1 MRIMIKAASCFSQ
14 GMSLIDRQHFAQT
27 VLELEAEKSA
37 KGFGNWDSIGGD
49 VVLPALDAGTTG

>member
-1 MRIMIKAASCFSQ
+1 MIKAASCFSQ